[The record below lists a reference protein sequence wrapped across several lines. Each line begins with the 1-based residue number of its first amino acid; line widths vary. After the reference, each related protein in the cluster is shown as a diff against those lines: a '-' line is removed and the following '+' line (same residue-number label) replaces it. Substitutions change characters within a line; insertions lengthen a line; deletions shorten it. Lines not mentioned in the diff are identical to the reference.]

1 MRNINEIKKDYE
13 NGLSL
18 TQLSKIEGVSR
29 QKISRDLKKIN
40 VQIVNQHNKL
50 KFNEHYFDNIDSEE
64 KAYWLGFIFADG
76 CIMNNTKTFELGLS
90 KIDSG
95 HIDKFKKSIS
105 FTGKVYNK
113 EKSISCCLRSKHLWE
128 TLNNYGCTPRKSLTL
143 KFPNINIFNNKKLV
157 RHFIRGYFDGDGCI
171 TYHKYLKTVSISVS
185 IIGTKDFLN
194 KIIKITKIPA
204 TFYHDKRH
212 SDETYFIEYSKDNGT
227 KLINLLYDNS
237 TIYLDRKYEKY
248 IFFKNGSRSIQ
259 EWVELWSGNIGKNP

>member
-18 TQLSKIEGVSR
+18 TQLSKIERVSR

-64 KAYWLGFIFADG
+64 KSYWLGFIFADG

-95 HIDKFKKSIS
+95 HIDKFKKSIL

-171 TYHKYLKTVSISVS
+171 TYHKYLKTVSIEVS

-204 TFYHDKRH
+204 TLYHDKRH
-212 SDETYFIEYSKDNGT
+212 SDETYSIEYSKDNGT

-259 EWVELWSGNIGKNP
+259 EWIELWSGNIGKNP

>member
-18 TQLSKIEGVSR
+18 TQLSKIEEVSR

-95 HIDKFKKSIS
+95 HIDKFKKSIL

-113 EKSISCCLRSKHLWE
+113 ENSISCCLRSKHL
-128 TLNNYGCTPRKSLTL
+128 
-143 KFPNINIFNNKKLV
+143 
-157 RHFIRGYFDGDGCI
+157 
-171 TYHKYLKTVSISVS
+171 
-185 IIGTKDFLN
+185 
-194 KIIKITKIPA
+194 
-204 TFYHDKRH
+204 
-212 SDETYFIEYSKDNGT
+212 
-227 KLINLLYDNS
+227 
-237 TIYLDRKYEKY
+237 
-248 IFFKNGSRSIQ
+248 
-259 EWVELWSGNIGKNP
+259 